1 MRWCGAA
8 MSLTLSLSLTACAL
22 MRPTVEVSEM
32 ELMEELDR
40 IFQAFDGENVPGAC
54 VGVFRDGEIALV
66 RSYGLAQVEERIPCE
81 PQTNFRLASV
91 TKQFTAMAVLICR
104 ERGLLSLDDPIT
116 RFFPDFPEIGE
127 QITVR
132 RLLNHTSGMVAYEDL
147 IPEDQTEQVHD
158 RDVLALVETQHGT
171 YFTPGSQYRYSNSG
185 YALLAMIVEEV
196 SGQRFAEFLRDNIFL
211 PLGMENTVALEE
223 GISEVPHRAHGYRE
237 TDEGDFESRDQSVT
251 SAVLGDGG
259 IYTSVLDFAKWD
271 EALCGETLVSRE
283 SIEEAFTSG
292 VLTDGTETGYG
303 FGWRF
308 EERNG
313 VRVIYHNGSTCG
325 FSTAMRHVPER
336 HLGLVV
342 LTNRNSGGAGG
353 LADEILAL
361 LLR

>member
-1 MRWCGAA
+1 MRWRGAA
-8 MSLTLSLSLTACAL
+8 LSLGLSLTLTACAL
-22 MRPTVEVSEM
+22 MSSAVEVSEM
-32 ELMEELDR
+32 ALAAEVDR
-40 IFQAFDGENVPGAC
+40 ILQAFDRDDVPGAC

-66 RSYGLAQVEERIPCE
+66 RAYGLAQVEEGVPCE
-81 PQTNFRLASV
+81 PHTNFRLASV
-91 TKQFTAMAVLICR
+91 TKQFTAMAVLICH
-104 ERGLLSLDDPIT
+104 ERGLLSLEDPIT

-132 RLLNHTSGMVAYEDL
+132 RLLNHTSGMVSYEDL
-147 IPEDQTEQVHD
+147 IPDEQTEQVHD
-158 RDVLALVETQHGT
+158 RDVLAMVQTQHGT
-171 YFTPGSQYRYSNSG
+171 FFTPGSQYRYSNSG
-185 YALLAMIVEEV
+185 YSLLAMIVEEV
-196 SGQRFAEFLRDNIFL
+196 SGQSFAEFLRDNIFL
-211 PLGMENTVALEE
+211 PLGMENTVAFED
-223 GISEVPHRAHGYRE
+223 GISEVPHRAMGYRE
-237 TDEGDFESRDQSVT
+237 TDEGDFVFRDQSVT

-259 IYTSVLDFAKWD
+259 IYTSVLDFARWD

-308 EERNG
+308 EERGG
-313 VRVIYHNGSTCG
+313 VRVIFHNGSTCG

-336 HLGLVV
+336 HLGVVV

-353 LADEILAL
+353 LADEILDL